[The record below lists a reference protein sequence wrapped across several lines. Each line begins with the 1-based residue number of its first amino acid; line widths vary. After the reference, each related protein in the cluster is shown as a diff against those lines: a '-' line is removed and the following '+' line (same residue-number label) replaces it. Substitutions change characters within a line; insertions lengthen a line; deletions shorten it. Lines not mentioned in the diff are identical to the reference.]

1 MIKNKLY
8 AILAELL
15 RVDVADISSEKT
27 ADDFATWDSLA
38 IINIALAVESEFDI
52 SLTPEQISEFNSVA
66 NIVNLLP
73 ETTA

>member
-8 AILAELL
+8 EILAELL
-15 RVDVADISSEKT
+15 RVDVAVINSEKT

-38 IINIALAVESEFDI
+38 VINIALAVESEFDI

-66 NIVNLLP
+66 NIFNMLS